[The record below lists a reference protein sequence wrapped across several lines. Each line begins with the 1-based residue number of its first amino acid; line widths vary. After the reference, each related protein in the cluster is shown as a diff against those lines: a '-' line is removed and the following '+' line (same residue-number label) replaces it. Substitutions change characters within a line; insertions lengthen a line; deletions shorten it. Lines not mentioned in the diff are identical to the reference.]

1 MNRPEPAFEAPW
13 HAELF
18 ALTVAMNEAGHFA
31 WAEWVEV
38 FSKQLKHDG
47 LSRELNGGDDY
58 FNAWLTALET
68 LLTGQGITEASL
80 LADLKQAWTEAYV
93 STPHGQPV
101 RIKATA

>member
-1 MNRPEPAFEAPW
+1 MTRPEPAFEAPW

-18 ALTVAMNEAGHFA
+18 ALTVAMNEAGHFT
-31 WAEWVEV
+31 WVEWVEV
-38 FSKQLKHDG
+38 FSGQLKHDG

-68 LLTGQGITEASL
+68 LLTARGIAEASL
-80 LADLKQAWTEAYV
+80 LADLKQAWTEAYLA
-93 STPHGQPV
+93 TPHGQRV